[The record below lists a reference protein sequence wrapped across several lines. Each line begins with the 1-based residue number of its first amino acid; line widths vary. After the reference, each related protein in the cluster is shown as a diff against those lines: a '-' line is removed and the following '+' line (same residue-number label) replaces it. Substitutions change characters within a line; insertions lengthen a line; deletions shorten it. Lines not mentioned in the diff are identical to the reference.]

1 MNTLL
6 QHKRF
11 PLVITVALI
20 SLILFLWFINANLF
34 KSRADEEK
42 VNILFSEQTGSVP
55 LNQDKTVDI
64 IVQPVTSG
72 SRIAGFS
79 GILTTEGVLQIVRV
93 DDPTSYPENQVVFE
107 KILENVGAQR
117 RVYVLNEASE
127 QSPPVAIR
135 VQVVVRATT
144 AGSGKLKVNTAS
156 TQIVGTGS
164 GYQYGYNTVQEANF
178 TFGESV
184 SGTPVVSPS
193 GSLSATPRT
202 TITSSITP
210 SSTPRPTGVTTTPIV
225 SITPRVSITGS
236 VTPGVTTRPVT
247 PGISLTPGISATV
260 FPSPVVRI
268 TASPTGFPIPS
279 ILVTQIISQP
289 PIPTSPPPDGD
300 ISVIIRLKFQGV
312 QQANNANMR
321 IPVKI
326 TVAGGVLPRPISK
339 TIDFQP
345 DTGFRNG
352 VWVGTLDMS
361 VNAPPA
367 GGAYPSYKMFI
378 KGPKHLQK
386 RICWNYPEETFPGT
400 YRCGDEAFIY
410 LDQEFNE
417 VDLTRIIQLVGDL
430 DQDGVVTS
438 ADISRIANNL
448 GSTDPAVVAKA
459 DVNFDGVVNALDYSL
474 LIASLSVKYDE

>member
-1 MNTLL
+1 MNILL
-6 QHKRF
+6 HKRF
-11 PLVITVALI
+11 PLVITVALASI
-20 SLILFLWFINANLF
+20 LLFLWFINANLF

-72 SRIAGFS
+72 SKITGFS

-193 GSLSATPRT
+193 GSLSTTPRT

-247 PGISLTPGISATV
+247 PGISLTPGISPTV
-260 FPSPVVRI
+260 FPSLVVRI
-268 TASPTGFPIPS
+268 SPSPTVGPIPQLTPNDITRSPIPS
-279 ILVTQIISQP
+279 V
-289 PIPTSPPPDGD
+289 PPPSG
-300 ISVIIRLKFQGV
+300 SVALLIKVKFQGITSSRTP
-312 QQANNANMR
+312 Q
-321 IPVKI
+321 IPVKV
-326 TVAGGVLPRPISK
+326 TLTGGDLPVGGVTQTNYFS
-339 TIDFQP
+339 TE
-345 DTGFRNG
+345 GEEG
-352 VWVGTLDMS
+352 VWSGLASFTLPQS
-361 VNAPPA
+361 TARA
-367 GGAYPSYKMFI
+367 GGANYPRYKLFI

-430 DQDGVVTS
+430 DQDSVVTS
-438 ADISRIANNL
+438 ADISLIANNL
-448 GSTDPAVVAKA
+448 GSTDPAVLERA
-459 DVNFDGVVNALDYSL
+459 DVNLDGIINALDYSL